1 MSMSRLFLSVVAA
14 LAMPCAIGQQMYKVV
29 GADGKITFSDR
40 PALHKE
46 AKVSVMQSYTLRPY
60 VTAQTAAEMAAAA
73 TARRAAAAKSAAS
86 APGTVEEAPVLTQ
99 EVSDAVVTVMGQV
112 EFARRFYNSCNGN
125 LAGAKAFSTAAR
137 AWKERNAA
145 AIAHQNRLI
154 MEVVSPSKRDEL
166 QEKVAGMLEQENRK
180 VVSQNPKERQAWC
193 AGVVAELNSGKAD
206 IVQPAMMAV
215 PIITYRGK

>member
-1 MSMSRLFLSVVAA
+1 MSMSRLFLSVVAT

-40 PALHKE
+40 PALQKE
-46 AKVSVMQSYTLRPY
+46 GKVSVMHSYTLRPY
-60 VTAQTAAEMAAAA
+60 VTPQTAAEISA
-73 TARRAAAAKSAAS
+73 AAAAKRAVAAKSATLV
-86 APGTVEEAPVLTQ
+86 PGAAEEAPVLTQ
-99 EVSDAVVTVMGQV
+99 EVEDAVVTVMGQV
-112 EFARRFYNSCNGN
+112 EFSRRFYNSCNSN
-125 LAGAKAFSTAAR
+125 LAGAKAFSSAAR

-145 AIAHQNRLI
+145 PIAHQNRLI

-166 QEKVAGMLEQENRK
+166 QGKVAGMLDEEGRK
-180 VVSQNPKERQAWC
+180 VASRNPKERQAWC